1 MWRSAISIS
10 ICTTHTHTPTDSCSL
25 AYHASSNRMQDLAR
39 RPHYLCRHDGGLVQ
53 RNCSINS
60 VTLMQ
65 GVLAFM
71 PCANGQW
78 RHRRSRSAVKVN
90 YKVKNTTSTGL
101 SPRGGVLRWRI
112 GHLQEINIWQRLE
125 LLHIFVNVLGQSIQC
140 INPTMKLIVM

>member
-1 MWRSAISIS
+1 MKQHSYIKDQKNTWTNKTRPTCEGVQLALASVP
-10 ICTTHTHTPTDSCSL
+10 HTHTPTDSCSL

-65 GVLAFM
+65 GVLGFM
-71 PCANGQW
+71 PFANGQW

-90 YKVKNTTSTGL
+90 YKVKNTTCYRTEPERRCPALKDWTFTG
-101 SPRGGVLRWRI
+101 
-112 GHLQEINIWQRLE
+112 N
-125 LLHIFVNVLGQSIQC
+125 
-140 INPTMKLIVM
+140 